1 MLFIVIERF
10 KNGDARPVYRRFQEQ
25 GRMLP
30 DGLKYLESWTSQ
42 SLDRCFQL
50 METDDVRLFDEWIA
64 RWKDLVDFE
73 IIPVLTSKEVQTEI
87 TLIDK
92 K

>member
-10 KNGDARPVYRRFQEQ
+10 KEGDAAPVYRRFQER

-30 DGLKYLESWTSQ
+30 SGLKYLESWASR

-50 METDDVRLFDEWIA
+50 METDDARLFDEWIA
-64 RWKDLVDFE
+64 RWEDLVDFE
-73 IIPVLTSKEVQTEI
+73 IIPILTSEEAATIAGRDRK
-87 TLIDK
+87 
-92 K
+92 